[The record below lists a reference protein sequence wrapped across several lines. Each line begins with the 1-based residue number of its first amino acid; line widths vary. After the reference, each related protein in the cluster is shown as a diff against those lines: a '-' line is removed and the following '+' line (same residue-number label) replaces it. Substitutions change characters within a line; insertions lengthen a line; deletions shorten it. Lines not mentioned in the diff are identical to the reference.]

1 MTSDEG
7 RGIRNVIF
15 DKSIYMHEDKGKV
28 EGYRDLIVWQKSIV
42 LVKQIYQLTQNFPDD
57 EKFGLISQMRRAAVS
72 IPSNIAEGQA
82 RRTTGDYVRF
92 VSIAEGSLAE
102 LDTQLIVAIEL
113 SFCTRIQTKEI
124 FLIMVEIRK
133 MLNALRR
140 SLMSKIN

>member
-1 MTSDEG
+1 M
-7 RGIRNVIF
+7 N
-15 DKSIYMHEDKGKV
+15 EDKGKV

-42 LVKQIYQLTQNFPDD
+42 LVKQVYQLTQNFPDD
-57 EKFGLISQMRRAAVS
+57 EKFGLVSQMRRAAVS

-92 VSIAEGSLAE
+92 VSIAKGSLAE

-113 SFCTRIQTKEI
+113 SFCTRIQTKEV
-124 FLIMVEIRK
+124 FLLMVEIRK

-140 SLMSKIN
+140 SLMSKVN

>member
-1 MTSDEG
+1 MKTKQKWK
-7 RGIRNVIF
+7 VIE
-15 DKSIYMHEDKGKV
+15 IW
-28 EGYRDLIVWQKSIV
+28 VWQKSIA
-42 LVKQIYQLTQNFPDD
+42 LVKQIYQLTRNFHND
-57 EKFGLISQMRRAAVS
+57 EKFGLVSQMRRAAVS

-113 SFCTRIQTKEI
+113 SFCTTIQTKEI

>member
-1 MTSDEG
+1 MNEE
-7 RGIRNVIF
+7 
-15 DKSIYMHEDKGKV
+15 KAKV
-28 EGYRDLIVWQKSIV
+28 KGYRDLIVWQKSIA

-102 LDTQLIVAIEL
+102 PDTQLIVAIEL
-113 SFCTRIQTKEI
+113 SFCTKIQIKEI
-124 FLIMVEIRK
+124 FLLMVEITK